1 MIKKNIS
8 LLNLM
13 RGFALPFLIIFF
25 STNSAFAQTEL
36 QGAMEWIL
44 NNGPAKLLDT
54 EGHGYSSAQIDKIL
68 TDLYQ
73 KRDLKPAWVTKDG
86 PDNRAGILLSVLDSA
101 SSEGLDPA
109 SYQVSLL
116 HKWWDKRD
124 VESLAKLDI
133 LLTLELASYVGDV
146 REGRIIPKSVEPKLF
161 ATAHDVDIDVVA
173 LTKQAL
179 EAPDLLAFLKAQ
191 PPQHR
196 YYRALI
202 SALAHYRK
210 IQQNGG
216 WPSIP
221 AGKTLEI
228 GTNDPRVTNMRKRLS
243 ITGEYTGAAPVAT
256 IYDKELEQAVKLFQE
271 QHYLTPDG
279 KAGKATIA
287 AMNVSAEDRAKQ
299 IIINLERWRWT
310 SRDMEGTQI
319 FINIAAFHLSGLTDE
334 NIDIRMPV
342 IVGSDYHMTP
352 VFSDSIKYLEFN
364 PYWNIPA
371 SIAENE
377 YLPQLQKNLNALSA
391 KHIRI
396 FSKDEV
402 EIDPNSVDWKN
413 VSKKEMA
420 RYRLRQDPGP
430 WNALGTVKFIFPNP
444 YSVYLHDTPNHA
456 PFSQQDRAMSHGCI
470 RLSQPH
476 ELAAYVLGKGD
487 NSWTLERVIQV
498 VAAKERKV
506 VRLNKPMPVHILY
519 RTVVATPDGIV
530 RFGGDVYGRDKLL
543 AKALF
548 N

>member
-1 MIKKNIS
+1 
-8 LLNLM
+8 M

-25 STNSAFAQTEL
+25 STNSAFAETEL
-36 QGAMEWIL
+36 ESAISGL
-44 NNGPAKLLDT
+44 LTRGPAKLLDT
-54 EGHGYSSAQIDKIL
+54 QGHGYSSAQIDKIL
-68 TDLYQ
+68 TDFYQ
-73 KRDLKPAWVTKDG
+73 KRDLKPAWVTEDG
-86 PDNRAGILLSVLDSA
+86 PDKRAGILLSVLDNASA
-101 SSEGLDPA
+101 EGLDPA

-124 VESLAKLDI
+124 AESLAKLDI
-133 LLTLELASYVGDV
+133 LLTLELGSYVADV
-146 REGRIIPKSVEPKLF
+146 REGRIIPKIVEPKLF
-161 ATAHDVDIDVVA
+161 ATAHDVDIDIVV

-196 YYRALI
+196 YYSALI
-202 SALAHYRK
+202 PALADYRK

-228 GTNDPRVTNMRKRLS
+228 GTNDPRVATIRKRLS
-243 ITGEYTGAAPVAT
+243 ITGEYAGAVPGST
-256 IYDKELEQAVKLFQE
+256 IYDEELEQAVKLFQE

-279 KAGKATIA
+279 KAGKGTII
-287 AMNVSAEDRAKQ
+287 AMNVSAEDRVRQ

-310 SRDMEGTQI
+310 SRDMKGTQI
-319 FINIAAFHLSGLTDE
+319 FVNIAAFYLSGLTDE
-334 NIDIRMPV
+334 DIDIRMPV

-364 PYWNIPA
+364 PFWNIPA

-377 YLPQLQKNLNALSA
+377 YLPQLQKNPNALSA
-391 KHIRI
+391 KHIRV

-402 EIDPNSVDWKN
+402 EIDPKSVDWKN

-476 ELAAYVLGKGD
+476 ELAAYVLGSED
-487 NSWTLERVIQV
+487 DSWTLERVKQV
-498 VAAKERKV
+498 VDARERKV
-506 VRLNKPMPVHILY
+506 VHLNKPMPVHILY
-519 RTVVATPDGIV
+519 CTVVATPDGIV
-530 RFGGDVYGRDKLL
+530 RFGDDVYGRDRLL

-548 N
+548 KS